1 MDDRELRYHLLDSIN
16 GPLEDAM
23 YNIFS
28 SNIYTIPDTLLLE
41 ELEKVAVKKIIA
53 KPVNY
58 STKFSEEIQVQLTQ
72 VHRSKAHSSTALSM
86 SKKIAVKQPPAHSS
100 PAKLKLPAFE
110 QPLLTM

>member
-58 STKFSEEIQVQLTQ
+58 ST
-72 VHRSKAHSSTALSM
+72 
-86 SKKIAVKQPPAHSS
+86 
-100 PAKLKLPAFE
+100 
-110 QPLLTM
+110 